1 MIKIVLAEDHNVVR
15 QALRAMLGSHP
26 DFDLI
31 GETGDGLEVA
41 PLVEHLRPDVLL
53 LDLMLPGLS
62 GLEITRQVSQ
72 RAPQTRVVILSMHA
86 NEAYVVEALGAGAIG
101 YVLKKS
107 TSAELVRAIR
117 EAAVGRRYLSPPL
130 SEHLIDAY
138 ILKTRSANAADSYD
152 TLTER
157 EREVLHLVAEGH
169 TNAEIATLLSI
180 SARTVEMHR
189 GRMMRKLGLRNQTD
203 LVRYALRRGIL
214 PMEEE

>member
-1 MIKIVLAEDHNVVR
+1 MIRIVLAEDHHVVR
-15 QALRAMLGSHP
+15 QALRTMLETHP
-26 DFDLI
+26 DFNLV
-31 GETGDGLEVA
+31 GETGDGLEVT
-41 PLVEHLRPDVLL
+41 PLVECLQPDVLL
-53 LDLMLPGLS
+53 LDLMLPGLG

-72 RAPQTRVVILSMHA
+72 RAPQTHVVILSMHA

-117 EAAVGRRYLSPPL
+117 EAAVGQRYLSPPL
-130 SEHLIDAY
+130 SERLIDAY
-138 ILKTRSANAADSYD
+138 VQKTRSANTVDPYD

-169 TNAEIATLLSI
+169 TNAEIAARLSI
-180 SARTVEMHR
+180 SIRTVEMHR
-189 GRMMRKLGLRNQTD
+189 GHMMRKVGLRNQTD

-214 PMEEE
+214 PIEE